1 MKKRNEFQAFGSLTE
16 MADFWDNH
24 DFTDF
29 EDEFKEAPDI
39 KFDIKDR
46 RYLPIS
52 LEMYE
57 KMESIAQKRGISVE
71 RLMRTWI
78 EERLVDLIHN

>member
-1 MKKRNEFQAFGSLTE
+1 MKKRNKLPELDNLKA
-16 MADFWDNH
+16 MANFWNDH

-29 EDEFKEAPDI
+29 KDEFEEAPAI
-39 KFDIKDR
+39 KFDIKNR

-57 KMESIAQKRGISVE
+57 KMEPIAQGKRMSVE
-71 RLMRTWI
+71 RLMRSWV
-78 EERLVDLIHN
+78 EEKLVDLYE

>member
-1 MKKRNEFQAFGSLTE
+1 
-16 MADFWDNH
+16 MANFWDIH

-29 EDEFKEAPDI
+29 ENEFEEASTI
-39 KFDIKDR
+39 KFDIKDC

-57 KMESIAQKRGISVE
+57 KIESIAHKKDTSVE
-71 RLMRTWI
+71 ILIRTWVK
-78 EERLVDLIHN
+78 EKLFDLIHN